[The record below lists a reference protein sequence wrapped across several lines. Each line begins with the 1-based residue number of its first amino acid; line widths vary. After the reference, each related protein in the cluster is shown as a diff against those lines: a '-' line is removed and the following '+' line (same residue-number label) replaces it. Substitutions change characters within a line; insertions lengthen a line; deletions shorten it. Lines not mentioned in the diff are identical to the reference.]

1 MEQKS
6 LKTAFESVRPEL
18 EAKLSSMTLSKDSVK
33 IQQTIIE
40 YLNRLL
46 DENGEY
52 RQNLTMSE
60 DYVLQAAISLLNAQ
74 QAMAGEFANNIRPAS
89 PMSISMN
96 ESAKSTGLKSEQCPI
111 ALGGTAVGGAA
122 GAMLLGK
129 WGAVFGAIA
138 GTALVLYRA
147 FRFQETIDDESE
159 ESGIPCE
166 IEEPKLDTGVFLGIV
181 SNICDSV
188 DSLIETFRSQI
199 NKVVNKYES
208 MEKPTIEKE
217 YRFLLESIQSLTG
230 YKRTHDKSE
239 DKYLEKLQTRIEDL
253 AETLENY
260 NLTLEDY
267 TTENEQWF
275 EKVVSD
281 KTVETR
287 MVFPAVV
294 KNGKDVVLQGKVF
307 IPKN

>member
-96 ESAKSTGLKSEQCPI
+96 ESTKSTGLKSEQCPI

-147 FRFQETIDDESE
+147 FRFQETIDDEAE